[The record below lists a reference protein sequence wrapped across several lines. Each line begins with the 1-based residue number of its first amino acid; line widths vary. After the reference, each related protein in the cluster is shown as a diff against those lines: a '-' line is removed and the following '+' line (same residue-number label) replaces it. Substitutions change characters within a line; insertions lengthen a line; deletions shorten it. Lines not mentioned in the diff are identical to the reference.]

1 MLLELCRGAEL
12 DIGGCIEDREEKPLD
27 LLDRNKINC
36 ILEFYIRRELVEQ
49 N

>member
-27 LLDRNKINC
+27 LLDRKQYQ
-36 ILEFYIRRELVEQ
+36 LYFRVLYKKTTG
-49 N
+49 